1 MYLLQRYFHWGLSSL
16 VPVFIEHWSAPC
28 WSWWARI
35 LSNRLFCIESCKWK
49 VPQPVINLYSETSN
63 LPVCQTVNDWLHFLK
78 KKKESY
84 LVTKPT
90 FFPLFI
96 LFIIQRSWMLLELG
110 QWLLSE
116 RFWNCQY
123 NSFKN
128 WQSLKETVQ
137 IELIFNPIL
146 FYQNIMFNLSWSVVF
161 GAIENLKYIRRGL
174 KF

>member
-1 MYLLQRYFHWGLSSL
+1 
-16 VPVFIEHWSAPC
+16 
-28 WSWWARI
+28 
-35 LSNRLFCIESCKWK
+35 
-49 VPQPVINLYSETSN
+49 
-63 LPVCQTVNDWLHFLK
+63 
-78 KKKESY
+78 
-84 LVTKPT
+84 
-90 FFPLFI
+90 
-96 LFIIQRSWMLLELG
+96 MLLELG